1 MSKTLVRLL
10 PAAACLLPNLL
21 LAAAQPAPQPAA
33 VISQA
38 SDSYTVQAGDTL
50 VGIARRL
57 GLTPQAL
64 AKANALDRPDK
75 IVVGNVLR
83 LPVTPPDTNQTA
95 PAPAK
100 TSVEQPAP
108 TPTET
113 AQPAATPQA
122 KTPTPFQPTPQAL
135 SPTPQ
140 VQSPTPGQTPP
151 QARKPSPAQPP
162 VQPPAKADATA
173 AGKAATSDS
182 LPPPAPAEPAQVPSA
197 KADDAT
203 GDAARLAVGTYANT
217 TLGSLRVTQTATG
230 IAVSRDNRTIAMRHL
245 LYGVFDGVDA
255 SGDIHG
261 LRLQYDDAG
270 QVRAL
275 LYSSSSGKD
284 IPFARVKK

>member
-21 LAAAQPAPQPAA
+21 FAAAQTAPQTAA
-33 VISQA
+33 ATSQA
-38 SDSYTVQAGDTL
+38 SESYTVQAGDTL

-95 PAPAK
+95 PAAAK
-100 TSVEQPAP
+100 ASAEQPGPAAAP
-108 TPTET
+108 PEP
-113 AQPAATPQA
+113 AQPSATPQA
-122 KTPTPFQPTPQAL
+122 KPPAPVQTMSQSP
-135 SPTPQ
+135 SPTP
-140 VQSPTPGQTPP
+140 VQTMP
-151 QARKPSPAQPP
+151 QAKTPSLAQPP
-162 VQPPAKADATA
+162 AQPPAKADTKA
-173 AGKAATSDS
+173 AGKAATPDS
-182 LPPPAPAEPAQVPSA
+182 VPPPATAEPAQAPTPSA

-203 GDAARLAVGTYANT
+203 GDAARLAVGTYANP

-261 LRLQYDDAG
+261 LRLQYDEAG

>member
-95 PAPAK
+95 PAKA
-100 TSVEQPAP
+100 SAEQPAP
-108 TPTET
+108 AATPTET

-140 VQSPTPGQTPP
+140 AQSPTPGQTPP

-162 VQPPAKADATA
+162 VQPPA
-173 AGKAATSDS
+173 
-182 LPPPAPAEPAQVPSA
+182 LAEPAQAPSA